1 MNSEVSRRDFLK
13 SSAVASFGL
22 TLGARTLT
30 ARSYGNIMGANERV
44 QVAVI
49 GLRNRGLTHIQSIN
63 ASPNAVVT
71 HVCDVD
77 QRYLEAGANTARE
90 LFGRMPKKEKD
101 IRKLLKSADIDAITI
116 ATPEHWHT
124 PMTLISLQAGKHVYV
139 EKPPAHNPAEC
150 DMLVKAQQKY
160 GLHVQMG
167 NQQRSSIHTQEAIQ
181 KIQEGIVG
189 TPYFSKTWYCNQREG
204 IGFGQI
210 TPVPDYLDWELWQG
224 PAPRKPYKD
233 NIHPYN
239 WHWFWNWGTGE
250 TLNNATHEI
259 DLSVW
264 AFQVGLPDKIS
275 AIGGRYHFRDDWEF
289 YDTLNTSFEYNGKLI
304 TWEGKSCNNLKTYN
318 RGRGVVIHGTEGSVL
333 IDRNGYEVYDL
344 AGKKTFVYEK
354 KEQDATTGL
363 SGEGPMTDAHFRNF
377 IDAIRVDEPLHA
389 PIAEGNVSVTMLLLS
404 NIAWKMGRVL
414 NLDPKTGII
423 LNDHEAMK
431 LWQREYEP
439 GWEPV
444 I

>member
-22 TLGARTLT
+22 TLGARALT
-30 ARSYGNIMGANERV
+30 ARSYANIMGANERV

-49 GLRNRGLTHIQSIN
+49 GLRNRGLTHIQSIS

-77 QRYLEAGANTARE
+77 QRYLEAGTNTVSE

-124 PMTLISLQAGKHVYV
+124 PMTLMGLHAGKHVYV

-167 NQQRSSIHTQEAIQ
+167 NQQRSSVHTQEAIQ
-181 KIQEGIVG
+181 KIHEGIVG

-204 IGFGQI
+204 IGFGRI

-264 AFQVGLPDKIS
+264 ALQVGLPDKIS
-275 AIGGRYHFRDDWEF
+275 ASGGRYHFQDDWEF

-318 RGRGVVIHGTEGSVL
+318 RGRGVVIHGTRGSVL

-344 AGKKTFVYEK
+344 AGQKTFVYEK

-377 IDAIRVDEPLHA
+377 IDAIRIDEPLHA
-389 PIAEGNVSVTMLLLS
+389 PIAEGNISVTMLLLS

-439 GWEPV
+439 EWEPV